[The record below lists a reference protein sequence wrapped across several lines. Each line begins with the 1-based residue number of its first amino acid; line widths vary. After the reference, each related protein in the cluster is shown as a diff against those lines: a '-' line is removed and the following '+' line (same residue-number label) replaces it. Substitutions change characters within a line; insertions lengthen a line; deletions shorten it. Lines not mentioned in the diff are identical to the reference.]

1 MKRIFEE
8 HKDPKKPSAIME
20 HVLATQHTIVY
31 DGFKILD
38 RASTNEK
45 LEYEEMFYIRKL
57 KSPINKQEDSQ
68 LFTFVISHQQL
79 DKDIT
84 RDEQKIFSK

>member
-1 MKRIFEE
+1 MNKTLNYLSFFKILN
-8 HKDPKKPSAIME
+8 HS
-20 HVLATQHTIVY
+20 

-45 LEYEEMFYIRKL
+45 LEYEEMFYIRKS
-57 KSPINKQEDSQ
+57 KSTINKQEDSQ
-68 LFTFVISHQQL
+68 IFTLVIRTQQL

-84 RDEQKIFSK
+84 RNAER